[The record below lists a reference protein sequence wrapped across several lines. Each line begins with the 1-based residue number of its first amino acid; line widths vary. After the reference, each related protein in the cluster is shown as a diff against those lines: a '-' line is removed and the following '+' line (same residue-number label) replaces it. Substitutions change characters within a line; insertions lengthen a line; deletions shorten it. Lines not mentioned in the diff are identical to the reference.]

1 VGNLNTV
8 MDQNLFAQPRAN
20 SDVMVVSYVSV
31 GDNSTLPQ
39 AQSISYG
46 TVDSTG
52 VAIVNNKNSRQN
64 GIIFSLTS
72 DSRWKLQMINVGWGD
87 KKYFPNHL
95 SCW

>member
-1 VGNLNTV
+1 
-8 MDQNLFAQPRAN
+8 MDQNLFSQPRAN
-20 SDVMVVSYVSV
+20 SDVMVISYVSKGV
-31 GDNSTLPQ
+31 NSAPPK

-52 VAIVNNKNSRQN
+52 VAYVNIKNSRQN
-64 GIIFSLTS
+64 GINFTLTS
-72 DSRWKLQMINVGWGD
+72 DSRWKLEMKNVGWGD